1 MDIEIVWGSGEGK
14 TALSAFDTA
23 LAGSGIHNYNL
34 VTLSSV
40 IPADATVTVS
50 DTHDREWPVGEFVA
64 AVLAENESAVEG
76 ETIAAGLGWATA
88 EEGGVFFEASGES
101 ATNVETMVTRGVET
115 AKETRDSWSW
125 HEGIETTVA
134 EHTVEHTG
142 AVVVGAIYR
151 PV

>member
-1 MDIEIVWGSGEGK
+1 MEIEIVWGTGEGS
-14 TALSAFDTA
+14 TALSAFDRA
-23 LAGSGIHNYNL
+23 LSEGGIHNYNL

-40 IPADATVTVS
+40 IPEDATVIERG
-50 DTHDREWPVGEFVA
+50 THEQAWDVGEFVA
-64 AVLAENESAVEG
+64 AVLAQNESPVEG

-88 EEGGVFFEASGES
+88 EEGGVFFEATGES

-115 AKETRDSWSW
+115 AKETRESWSW
-125 HEGIETTVA
+125 HDGIETTVA

-142 AVVVGAIYR
+142 AVIVAAIYR